1 MPQDKPRYRLQ
12 ALVPDPEAKRKE
24 QRSLA
29 DKARA
34 AFRGKPESENA
45 SRAKS
50 MLRQSDEMRDYDL
63 PGSVNAARKAELLS
77 RSK

>member
-1 MPQDKPRYRLQ
+1 MPQSKPRYQLQ
-12 ALVPDPEAKRKE
+12 ALVKDPESKRKE

-34 AFRGKPESENA
+34 AFRGKPESEN
-45 SRAKS
+45 SIRARA
-50 MLRQSDEMRDYDL
+50 MLQQSDELRDTDL
-63 PGSVNAARKAELLS
+63 YGSINAARKAELLS